1 MSLRSD
7 SAVAIAGVGE
17 TAVGNL
23 PGTHSTELYIEAAR
37 RAIEDSGLAK
47 SEIDG
52 LLTTASVVDDN
63 VRHHMVIAEHL
74 GLFCKT
80 LCDTLR
86 TGGAAFGYAVQLAQ
100 WAVQSGRCRA
110 VLVVSADNL
119 LSGPGAGHGVTAYTE
134 LGAHSLE
141 FEVPFGG
148 HIPSFYALVAARHMH
163 EYGTTEEQLAAI
175 AVACRKHAALN
186 PAAQKRTPI
195 TIDDVINSRRI
206 SSPLKLLD
214 CSLISDGGGAVIVT
228 TLERARDLKQ
238 RPIRV
243 LGTGQAQ
250 SYYHM
255 GHLAGGVGLP
265 RERKGEFNLTSTVQ
279 KVAGRDAFGEAGITP
294 ADIDVAE
301 IYDSFTITALMQFE
315 DLGFCKKGEGG
326 AFVEGGRI
334 ELGGALPTNTHGGL
348 LSYAHPGMPGGIFH
362 LIEGVR
368 QLRHQCGPRQVEGA
382 QTALVTA
389 VSAVASNHSVCI
401 LGRD

>member
-1 MSLRSD
+1 MSLRS
-7 SAVAIAGVGE
+7 SVAVAIAGVGE
-17 TAVGNL
+17 TPVGNL
-23 PGTHSTELYIEAAR
+23 PGTHSNGLYVEAAR
-37 RAIEDSGLAK
+37 RAIEDCGIPK
-47 SEIDG
+47 EEIDG

-63 VRHHMVIAEHL
+63 VRHHMLIAEHL
-74 GLFCKT
+74 GLYCKT

-86 TGGAAFGYAVQLAQ
+86 TGGAAFGYALQLAQ

-119 LSGPGAGHGVTAYTE
+119 LSGPGAGKGVTAYTE

-141 FEVPFGG
+141 FEVPYGA
-148 HIPSFYALVAARHMH
+148 HIPAFYALTAARHMH

-186 PAAQKRTPI
+186 PAAQKRQPI
-195 TIDDVINSRRI
+195 TVEDVMNSRRI
-206 SSPLKLLD
+206 ATPLKLLD
-214 CSLISDGGGAVIVT
+214 CSLISDGGGAFVVT
-228 TLERARDLKQ
+228 TLERARDLRQ

-265 RERKGEFNLTSTVQ
+265 PSRKGEFTLTSTVQ
-279 KVAGRDAFGEAGITP
+279 KVAGRDAFGEAGLTP

-334 ELGGALPTNTHGGL
+334 ELGGELPVNTHGGL
-348 LSYAHPGMPGGIFH
+348 LSFAHPGMPGGIFH
-362 LIEGVR
+362 LIEAVR
-368 QLRHQCGPRQVEGA
+368 QLRHECGARQVPDA
-382 QTALVTA
+382 RVALATS

>member
-1 MSLRSD
+1 MSLNAS
-7 SAVAIAGVGE
+7 SPVAIAGIGE
-17 TAVGNL
+17 TPVGNL
-23 PGTHSTELYIEAAR
+23 PGTHSTTLYVEAAR
-37 RAIEDSGLAK
+37 RAIEDCGIEK

-52 LLTTASVVDDN
+52 LLTTASVVNDN
-63 VRHHMVIAEHL
+63 VRHHMMIAENL

-86 TGGAAFGYAVQLAQ
+86 TGGAAFGYALQLAQ
-100 WAVQSGRCRA
+100 WAVQSGRCKA

-119 LSGPGAGHGVTAYTE
+119 LSGPGAGKGVTAYTE

-141 FEVPFGG
+141 FEVPFGA
-148 HIPSFYALVAARHMH
+148 HIPAFYALVAARHMH
-163 EYGTTEEQLAAI
+163 QYGTKPEQLAAI
-175 AVACRKHAALN
+175 AVACRKHASLN

-195 TIDDVINSRRI
+195 TIDDVLNSRMI
-206 SSPLKLLD
+206 STPLHLLD
-214 CSLISDGGGAVIVT
+214 CSLISDGGGAFIVT
-228 TLERARDLKQ
+228 SLERARDLKK

-250 SYYHM
+250 SYYYM

-265 RERKGEFNLTSTVQ
+265 DGHRHDFDLTRTVQ
-279 KVAGRDAFGEAGITP
+279 TVAARDAFGEAGLKP
-294 ADIDVAE
+294 SDIDVAQ

-334 ELGGALPTNTHGGL
+334 ELGGELPCNTHGGL
-348 LSYAHPGMPGGIFH
+348 LSFAHPGMPGGIFH
-362 LIEGVR
+362 LLEAVR
-368 QLRHQCGPRQVEGA
+368 QVRHECGPRQVPDA
-382 QTALVTA
+382 KIALATS
-389 VSAVASNHSVCI
+389 VSAVASNHSIAI

>member
-7 SAVAIAGVGE
+7 TAVAIAGVGE
-17 TAVGNL
+17 TAVGKL
-23 PGTHSTELYIEAAR
+23 PGRHSTSLYIEAAK
-37 RAIEDSGLAK
+37 RAIEDAGIDK

-63 VRHHMVIAEHL
+63 VRHHIVIAEHL

-86 TGGAAFGYAVQLAQ
+86 TGGAAFGYALQLAQ

-119 LSGPGAGHGVTAYTE
+119 LTGPGQGQGVTAYTE

-141 FEVPFGG
+141 FEVPYGA
-148 HIPSFYALVAARHMH
+148 HIPAFYALVAQRHMH
-163 EYGTTEEQLAAI
+163 EYGTTPEQLAAI
-175 AVACRKHAALN
+175 AVACRKHASLN
-186 PAAQKRTPI
+186 PAAQKREPI
-195 TIDDVINSRRI
+195 TIDDVLNSRMI
-206 SSPLKLLD
+206 STPLRVLD
-214 CSLISDGGGAVIVT
+214 CSLISDGGGAFIVT
-228 TLERARDLKQ
+228 SLERARDLKQ

-255 GHLAGGVGLP
+255 GHLAGGIGLP
-265 RERKGEFNLTSTVQ
+265 ADRHGAFNLTNTVQ
-279 KVAGRDAFGEAGITP
+279 TVAARDVFAEAGITH
-294 ADIDVAE
+294 ADIDVAQ

-334 ELGGALPTNTHGGL
+334 ELGGELPVNTHGGL
-348 LSYAHPGMPGGIFH
+348 LSFAHPGMPGGIFH
-362 LIEGVR
+362 VIEAVR
-368 QLRHQCGPRQVEGA
+368 QLRHECGVRQVPDA
-382 QTALVTA
+382 QVALATS
-389 VSAVASNHSVCI
+389 VSAVASNHSICL

>member
-1 MSLRSD
+1 MSLS
-7 SAVAIAGVGE
+7 SSVPVAIAGIGE

-23 PGTHSTELYIEAAR
+23 PGTHSTTLYVEAAR
-37 RAIEDSGLAK
+37 RAIEDCGIDK
-47 SEIDG
+47 GEIDG

-63 VRHHMVIAEHL
+63 VRHHMMIAENL

-86 TGGAAFGYAVQLAQ
+86 TGGAAFGYALQLAQ

-119 LSGPGAGHGVTAYTE
+119 LSGPGAGKGVTAYTE

-148 HIPSFYALVAARHMH
+148 HIPAFYALVAARHRH
-163 EYGTTEEQLAAI
+163 QYGTTPEQLAAI

-195 TIDDVINSRRI
+195 TIDDVLNSRMI
-206 SSPLKLLD
+206 STPLRLLD
-214 CSLISDGGGAVIVT
+214 CSLISDGGGAFIVT
-228 TLERARDLKQ
+228 SLERARDLRK

-250 SYYHM
+250 SYYYM

-265 RERKGEFNLTSTVQ
+265 KGHRGDFDLTTTVQ
-279 KVAGRDAFGEAGITP
+279 KVAARDAFGEAGLGP
-294 ADIDVAE
+294 SDIDVAQ

-334 ELGGALPTNTHGGL
+334 ELGGALPCNTHGGL
-348 LSYAHPGMPGGIFH
+348 LSFAHPGMPGGIFH
-362 LIEGVR
+362 LIEAVR
-368 QLRHQCGPRQVEGA
+368 QVRHECGPRQVPDA
-382 QTALVTA
+382 AVALATS
-389 VSAVASNHSVCI
+389 VSAVASNHSIAI

>member
-1 MSLRSD
+1 M
-7 SAVAIAGVGE
+7 AVAIAGVGE

-23 PGTHSTELYIEAAR
+23 PGTHSTALYVEAAR
-37 RAIEDSGLAK
+37 RAIEDCGIAK
-47 SEIDG
+47 EEIDG

-74 GLFCKT
+74 GLYCKT

-86 TGGAAFGYAVQLAQ
+86 TGGAAFGAALQLAQ

-119 LSGPGAGHGVTAYTE
+119 LSGPGAGRGVTAYTE

-141 FEVPFGG
+141 FEVPFGA
-148 HIPSFYALVAARHMH
+148 HIPAFYALTAARHMH

-186 PAAQKRTPI
+186 PAAQKRQPI
-195 TIDDVINSRRI
+195 TVEDVMASRRI
-206 SSPLKLLD
+206 ATPLKLLD
-214 CSLISDGGGAVIVT
+214 CSLISDGGGAFIVT
-228 TLERARDLKQ
+228 SLERARDLRR
-238 RPIRV
+238 RPVRV

-265 RERKGEFNLTSTVQ
+265 PSRRDEFNLTSTVQ
-279 KVAGRDAFGEAGITP
+279 KVAGRDAFAEAGLTP

-362 LIEGVR
+362 LIEAVR
-368 QLRHQCGPRQVEGA
+368 QLRHDCGPRQVA
-382 QTALVTA
+382 DARVALATS

>member
-1 MSLRSD
+1 MGLRSD
-7 SAVAIAGVGE
+7 SAVAIAGIGE
-17 TAVGNL
+17 TPVGKV
-23 PGTHSTELYIEAAR
+23 PGIHSTGLYVDAAR
-37 RAIEDSGLAK
+37 RAIEDAGIEK
-47 SEIDG
+47 CGIDG

-63 VRHHMVIAEHL
+63 VRHHMLIAEHL

-86 TGGAAFGYAVQLAQ
+86 IGGAAFGYACQLAQ
-100 WAVQSGRCRA
+100 WAVQSGRCKA
-110 VLVVSADNL
+110 VLVVAADNL
-119 LSGPGAGHGVTAYTE
+119 LSGPGLGEGVTAYTE

-141 FEVPFGG
+141 FEVPYGA
-148 HIPSFYALVAARHMH
+148 HIPGFYALVAERHMH
-163 EYGTTEEQLAAI
+163 EYGTTSEQLAAI
-175 AVACRKHAALN
+175 AVACRKHASLN

-195 TIDDVINSRRI
+195 TVNDVVNSRMI
-206 SSPLKLLD
+206 STPLRLLD
-214 CSLISDGGGAVIVT
+214 CSLISDGGGAFIVT
-228 TLERARDLKQ
+228 SLERARDLKQ
-238 RPIRV
+238 RPIRL
-243 LGTGQAQ
+243 LGAGQAQ

-255 GHLAGGVGLP
+255 GHLAGGIGLP
-265 RERKGEFNLTSTVQ
+265 PERKGEFNLTNTVQ
-279 KVAGRDAFGEAGITP
+279 KVAGRDAFGEAGVTP

-326 AFVEGGRI
+326 SFVEGGRI

-368 QLRHQCGPRQVEGA
+368 QLRQDCGERQVPDAEL
-382 QTALVTA
+382 ALVTN